1 MFESRKEMEKWAKLR
16 HKQLNPLQ
24 TPPSKIPMP
33 KQTQNKKELTLLEMA
48 QEFKQ
53 IIDKLRANGVVLLV
67 EKRDNEMTIVLNKGK
82 EEYRIRG
89 EQVE

>member
-1 MFESRKEMEKWAKLR
+1 
-16 HKQLNPLQ
+16 
-24 TPPSKIPMP
+24 
-33 KQTQNKKELTLLEMA
+33 MA